1 MIRKTDV
8 LLVIDVQN
16 DFVAGGALAVPQG
29 DEVVPLING
38 IARQFANVILS
49 QDWHPQGHVSF
60 ASSHAGMKPFDRI
73 RLRYGE
79 QVLWPDHCVQ
89 GTEGAAFHPALAI
102 PHAQLILRK
111 GYHAHTDSYSALLEA
126 DRKTKTGLDGFMRS
140 RDFKRVFCAGLATDF
155 CVAWSA
161 MDARKFGY
169 GAVVIEDACRA
180 IDANGSLDEAWR
192 KLHAAQVQRIHSLDL

>member
-1 MIRKTDV
+1 MIRSTDV

-38 IARQFANVILS
+38 IARRFANVILT
-49 QDWHPQGHVSF
+49 QDWHPRGHVSF
-60 ASSHAGMKPFDRI
+60 ASSHAGMLPFARI
-73 RLRYGE
+73 KLRYGE

-102 PHAQLILRK
+102 PHAQLVLRK
-111 GYHAHTDSYSALLEA
+111 GYHEHTDSYSALLEA

-140 RDFKRVFCAGLATDF
+140 RDFKRVYCAGLATDF

-180 IDANGSLDEAWR
+180 IDAHGSLDEAWSR
-192 KLHAAQVQRIHSLDL
+192 LHAAQVQRIHSMDL